1 MNEFEEYINKSMD
14 ILDNNEDVEY
24 TPTTLTVGVGNN
36 LFKCNG
42 AVDSP
47 DSTIKVR
54 HGNKIFSYKVDN
66 VEEEFD
72 IDSVKSE
79 VKEIYAQRLAEIKT
93 KVTEYIQEFK
103 FIFDKEK
110 KKVEETRK
118 ELEARLQ
125 SSNIMP
131 EVTED
136 HLRQGLSVVK
146 GNGNE
151 SFTWVYKAVYHPKVY
166 DGRVIDPSQSKKM
179 ITPINIVIKT
189 TGDRIMKVVVMRSVG
204 WSKFEHYH
212 SMGSDSDCWGDW
224 KFNTHSYKTPDD
236 IIDIGKHAVSVL
248 ERINPR
254 SFGNQ
259 SPKGLPRPATIQKY
273 LLDRDA
279 NMNQVYNGELTAG
292 RENERS
298 GIDTNVLSENNR
310 LQNVW
315 SA

>member
-1 MNEFEEYINKSMD
+1 MNEFEEYMNKSME
-14 ILDNNEDVEY
+14 ILDDNADIEY

-36 LFKCNG
+36 VFKCND
-42 AVDSP
+42 AVDTP
-47 DSTIKVR
+47 DSLIKVR
-54 HGNKIFSYKVDN
+54 HGNKIFSYKVEN

-110 KKVEETRK
+110 KKVEDIKK
-118 ELEARLQ
+118 ELERKLQ
-125 SSNIMP
+125 SCNIMP
-131 EVTED
+131 EITED
-136 HLRQGLSVVK
+136 HLRKGLSVVK

-151 SFTWVYKAVYHPKVY
+151 SFTWSYKTVYHPKIY
-166 DGRVIDPSQSKKM
+166 NDRVIDPAQSKKM

-189 TGDRIMKVVVMRSVG
+189 TGDRIVKVVVMRSVG

-224 KFNTHSYKTPDD
+224 KPNTHSYKTPDD

-259 SPKGLPRPATIQKY
+259 SPKGLPRPSTIEKH
-273 LLDRDA
+273 LLG
-279 NMNQVYNGELTAG
+279 NEININQVYNDELTAS
-292 RENERS
+292 RENQRS